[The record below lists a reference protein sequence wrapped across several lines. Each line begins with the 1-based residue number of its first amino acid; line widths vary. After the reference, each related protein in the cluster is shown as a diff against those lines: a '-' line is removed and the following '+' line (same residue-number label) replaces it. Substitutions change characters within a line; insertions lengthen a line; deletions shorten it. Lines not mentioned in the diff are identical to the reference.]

1 MKPIISHKS
10 IYDTAGRSWILAIEV
25 EGEDEARRFPLASA
39 TDAELL
45 IESFEDSSYATFDS
59 ESGEISFVYEYE
71 EYDEEDEE
79 EEDEEDEDEDGED
92 EDEDEEDENA
102 PRPGPSR

>member
-1 MKPIISHKS
+1 MKPIISHRS

-25 EGEDEARRFPLASA
+25 DGEDEPRRFPLASA

-45 IESFEDSSYATFDS
+45 TESFEDSSYATFDP
-59 ESGEISFVYEYE
+59 ESGEISFVYEYH
-71 EYDEEDEE
+71 EYGEDEEDEE
-79 EEDEEDEDEDGED
+79 EEDEEGDDEDEAAEN
-92 EDEDEEDENA
+92 ENA